1 MPPRILDLGLSDY
14 RASLGPRFLHW
25 GPAVPNSE
33 GTLFSLFRSEE
44 GVRALKDLRSLKLDY
59 LAKSV
64 AMLFPEEGQ
73 NPGGGQREWVSCYV
87 AGTSRP
93 CS

>member
-1 MPPRILDLGLSDY
+1 MPPGILDLGLSDY
-14 RASLGPRFLHW
+14 RAPLGPRFLHW

-33 GTLFSLFRSEE
+33 GTPFSLFRSE
-44 GVRALKDLRSLKLDY
+44 GVRALKDLRSLELDH

-73 NPGGGQREWVSCYV
+73 NSGGGQREW
-87 AGTSRP
+87 A
-93 CS
+93 

>member
-1 MPPRILDLGLSDY
+1 MPPGILDLGLSDY
-14 RASLGPRFLHW
+14 RAPLGPRFLHW

-33 GTLFSLFRSEE
+33 GTPFSLFRSE
-44 GVRALKDLRSLKLDY
+44 GVRALKDLRSLELDH

-73 NPGGGQREWVSCYV
+73 NPGGGQREW
-87 AGTSRP
+87 A
-93 CS
+93 